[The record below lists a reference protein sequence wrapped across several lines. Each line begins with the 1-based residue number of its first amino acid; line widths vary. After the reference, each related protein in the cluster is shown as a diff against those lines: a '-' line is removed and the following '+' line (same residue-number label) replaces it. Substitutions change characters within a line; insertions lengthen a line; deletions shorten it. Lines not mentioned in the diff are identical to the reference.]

1 MPARGE
7 TSWDQIEARRL
18 WDAMEPLAAIA
29 RAVGTG
35 AAQISSFAARHWPPR
50 AKLPPRPRH
59 PKRVRRRKL
68 LAGEATLAPLP
79 SLSDD

>member
-1 MPARGE
+1 MPVRGD
-7 TSWDQIEARRL
+7 TRWDQIEARRL

-35 AAQISSFAARHWPPR
+35 QAEISSFAARHWPPR
-50 AKLPPRPRH
+50 PELPKRPRRT
-59 PKRVRRRKL
+59 KKVRRRKL
-68 LAGEATLAPLP
+68 TRGEATLPPLP